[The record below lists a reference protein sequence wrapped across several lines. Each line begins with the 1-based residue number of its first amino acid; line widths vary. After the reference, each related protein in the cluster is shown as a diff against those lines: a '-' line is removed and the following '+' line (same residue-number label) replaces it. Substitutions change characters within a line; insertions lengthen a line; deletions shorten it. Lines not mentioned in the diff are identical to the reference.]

1 MKHTFFFNDIIGGD
15 FTKKLGTSPALELV
29 YWGDSWGLR
38 NAFFF
43 ASHAPLLVG
52 VRFHSDCGYRFSV
65 IIALDVFQSVQR

>member
-1 MKHTFFFNDIIGGD
+1 MILSGGG
-15 FTKKLGTSPALELV
+15 FTKKLCTSSALELI
-29 YWGDSWGLR
+29 YLGDSWGLR

-43 ASHAPLLVG
+43 ASHAPFLIG